1 MRLSLNLRDEH
12 FHLVDDGG
20 RVVLDFAE
28 NELFGESAKD
38 DVEGIPN
45 SKLVLGFEGSN
56 GAFGFVNGMVIAG
69 QAERGVVGE
78 FVESVGCFFEF
89 LVFEKL
95 VDELPAWIEIVVV
108 VFVIRVAPLLLWQE
122 EAAFDF
128 HQRGGQHEKIASYL
142 QLYFLHAVDDFEI
155 LVEDEFDW
163 NIVDVDLV
171 LAYKEKQEVEGT
183 FEDGEFY
190 SGINFCDHGKS
201 SPAILGNRQRQKP
214 DCE

>member
-1 MRLSLNLRDEH
+1 M
-12 FHLVDDGG
+12 
-20 RVVLDFAE
+20 DFAE

-69 QAERGVVGE
+69 QAECGVVGE
-78 FVESVGCFFEF
+78 FVESVGGLFEF
-89 LVFEKL
+89 LVLEKL
-95 VDELPAWIEIVVV
+95 VNELPAWIEIVVV
-108 VFVIRVAPLLLWQE
+108 SLVIRVTPLLLWQE

-128 HQRGGQHEKIASYL
+128 HQRGRHDEEIACDL
-142 QLYFLHAVDDFEI
+142 QLYFLHAVDDLEV

-171 LAYKEKQEVEGT
+171 LAYEEKQEVEGT
-183 FEDGEFY
+183 FEDG
-190 SGINFCDHGKS
+190 
-201 SPAILGNRQRQKP
+201 
-214 DCE
+214 